1 MIEEILNRRSIRTF
15 QTTPVSSEFVE
26 QVLQAGILAP
36 SSKNRQPWRFVVA
49 TGKSKAE
56 MLHAMETG
64 LEREK
69 QTPLL
74 PENKQHLS
82 GAFYT
87 MEIMRQA
94 PVIVFVINPLGEPL
108 DQPLSLEHR
117 INEICNIQSAGAAIE
132 NMTLEACRLGLG
144 SLWICDTFFAYPEL
158 CRWLK
163 TDGVLIAALALGHAG
178 ESPAARPRT
187 PLRNITEWRE

>member
-15 QTTPVSSEFVE
+15 QTTPVSSEIVE

-36 SSKNRQPWRFVVA
+36 SSKNRQPWRFVV
-49 TGKSKAE
+49 
-56 MLHAMETG
+56 
-64 LEREK
+64 
-69 QTPLL
+69 
-74 PENKQHLS
+74 
-82 GAFYT
+82 
-87 MEIMRQA
+87 
-94 PVIVFVINPLGEPL
+94 
-108 DQPLSLEHR
+108 
-117 INEICNIQSAGAAIE
+117 EICNIQSAGAAIE